1 MTNPLKG
8 THHHGN
14 TILIQSGPI
23 GLVCLLTAK
32 ACGAAHVIVTG
43 EQCVTEWDGGWGLF
57 VIVCVTEWDG
67 GWGLFVIVCVTEWD
81 GGWGLF
87 VTVCV
92 TEWDGG
98 WGLFVIVCVTEWGII
113 TGGHCDKTVMYLKEF
128 VMLTN
133 YPPVQTGHRLDSWT
147 A

>member
-14 TILIQSGPI
+14 TMLIQSGPI

-43 EQCVTEWDGGWGLF
+43 EQ
-57 VIVCVTEWDG
+57 
-67 GWGLFVIVCVTEWD
+67 
-81 GGWGLF
+81 
-87 VTVCV
+87 CV